1 MRYPALQEALADTA
15 IALRFAAA
23 DRSEAIAKSGE
34 LLVASGRA
42 TETYT
47 GEMLRA
53 VEDHGPYI
61 VIAPGIAL
69 AHGRPSAEVLD
80 TGISLVTLAEP
91 VAFGHATNDPVRLVI
106 GLAAFDHNSHL
117 GMMRELAIALG
128 SASTVNSLLIAVQT
142 EDVRAAL

>member
-1 MRYPALQEALADTA
+1 MRYPALQEALADSA

-34 LLVASGRA
+34 LLVTSGRA
-42 TETYT
+42 TEAYT
-47 GEMLRA
+47 AEMLRA
-53 VEDHGPYI
+53 VEEHGPYI

-91 VAFGHATNDPVRLVI
+91 VVFGHATNDPVRLVI

-117 GMMRELAIALG
+117 GLMRELAIALG
-128 SASTVNSLLIAVQT
+128 SEATVNSLLNAVQT